1 MYCKKCGY
9 EYSDETAFCPQCGE
23 RLTLEETEAKLPKN
37 IQKNQKIIKALS
49 IICLVIQGILNV
61 LMITSVSILAYA
73 LQNSLPTENLDSNV
87 VGGLGVL
94 LINALFFL
102 AGSFAF
108 TLLGRK
114 KNSTGFFI
122 GATIFAFIS
131 TTFGCANFESLV
143 LRQLI
148 VLGIV
153 ATYIVMTVLNHQCN
167 KEYKKYISEQKG
179 GSTL

>member
-1 MYCKKCGY
+1 MYCRKCGN
-9 EYSDETAFCPQCGE
+9 EYSDEKTFCPQCGE
-23 RLTLEETEAKLPKN
+23 RLTLEELEVKLPTN
-37 IQKNQKIIKALS
+37 VQKNRKIIKVLS
-49 IICLVIQGILNV
+49 IVSLVIQGVLNLLVIIMLSV
-61 LMITSVSILAYA
+61 LSYA
-73 LQNSLPTENLDSNV
+73 LQQSFPAEDLAIANS
-87 VGGLGVL
+87 GFGVIITL
-94 LINALFFL
+94 SLFSIT
-102 AGSFAF
+102 GSFAF
-108 TLLGRK
+108 TLLGIK

-167 KEYKKYISEQKG
+167 KEYRVYASQQKEG
-179 GSTL
+179 DIL